1 MWCSQKKRITHVC
14 LKKKTSFSF
23 LKSRLK
29 KADILGYFHLF
40 LYGGDSIPN
49 SCVLS
54 SQRIHSTRTHIKR
67 ANRRSTCARKAQY
80 LTPVKSE
87 RLKSSLIRVCE
98 GERRATH
105 FIFNLAS
112 LYPTFRESRR
122 RTFKKESQRSLF
134 SMAREAVVMRRHSA
148 QQVRFYHRFCAFLLL
163 SSSKLIEDAR
173 ETKSCQPMCQSKC
186 PFKNLRS
193 RKKEERILSAD
204 DDIEMR

>member
-1 MWCSQKKRITHVC
+1 MLLHASSSSLCRRFEEATTSGLRDSSEACGVHKKNALHMC
-14 LKKKTSFSF
+14 ALKKKTSFSF

-67 ANRRSTCARKAQY
+67 AHRRSTCARKAQY

-112 LYPTFRESRR
+112 LYPTFRGVASSHIQKKRITQQRTLARWRERQSSCDDMHSRNR
-122 RTFKKESQRSLF
+122 
-134 SMAREAVVMRRHSA
+134 
-148 QQVRFYHRFCAFLLL
+148 
-163 SSSKLIEDAR
+163 
-173 ETKSCQPMCQSKC
+173 
-186 PFKNLRS
+186 
-193 RKKEERILSAD
+193 
-204 DDIEMR
+204 